1 MPLSPL
7 HPARVNAA
15 RRRAEALRLRALGR
29 QYQEIGRHLGVSKQ
43 RAFQLVADGLRDM
56 LAESRELARTLLA
69 QELRRTEE
77 LWAFYHARYAA
88 NPTPSVAEALLRV
101 AAIRA
106 RLLDGVGR
114 DEEPDDPTEWQ
125 SDGSDP
131 PSAEGGPLP
140 VGSPA
145 SDLDRFPTPADCA
158 AVVARREQPP
168 A

>member
-7 HPARVNAA
+7 HPVRVNAA

-56 LAESRELARTLLA
+56 LAESRELAQSLLA

-77 LWAFYHARYAA
+77 LWAFYYARYTS
-88 NPTPSVAEALLRV
+88 NPTPAVAEALLRL

-125 SDGSDP
+125 SDGSDSPSADGP
-131 PSAEGGPLP
+131 PSPA
-140 VGSPA
+140 GSPA
-145 SDLDRFPTPADCA
+145 PDLERFPTPADCL
-158 AVVARREQPP
+158 AVVALRDRPP